1 MCTVAIAGWVKA
13 AVDEWLAV
21 ACIEDGLIFRCLTHS
36 GTYPPTWGLAAIEN
50 SPALPRL
57 RISFT
62 CSGQRWLPAL
72 VYPGF
77 WGTNQAHLCLYS
89 SNLLGPALSHKSFQV
104 PPDRSFHRCLRDE
117 QVLIFPVFSQL
128 NDLVHCC
135 RAASQFLHDLVD
147 AKCLLIADGCRS
159 SF

>member
-1 MCTVAIAGWVKA
+1 VCTVPIAGWVKA

-77 WGTNQAHLCLYS
+77 WGTNQAHTSAFLPQTCSAQPFLT
-89 SNLLGPALSHKSFQV
+89 NPFRCHRIDLSTDVSV
-104 PPDRSFHRCLRDE
+104 TSRY
-117 QVLIFPVFSQL
+117 
-128 NDLVHCC
+128 
-135 RAASQFLHDLVD
+135 
-147 AKCLLIADGCRS
+147 
-159 SF
+159 